1 MIGKNI
7 LPKKQLYVN
16 IYGLLTKRKADAF
29 LCTRLIGISF
39 ISLSLFFPSKSLLQ
53 NRIALL
59 SKDSAHKIILEFP
72 TAVRVDTCCPFSP
85 FRSSV
90 FPTLNSLIG

>member
-29 LCTRLIGISF
+29 LCARLTGISF
-39 ISLSLFFPSKSLLQ
+39 ISLSLFVPSKSLLQ
-53 NRIALL
+53 IHNAL
-59 SKDSAHKIILEFP
+59 SLE
-72 TAVRVDTCCPFSP
+72 VS
-85 FRSSV
+85 
-90 FPTLNSLIG
+90 TLKTI